1 VIVARAFLEKLFSSF
16 SLPLPDQFKTPDPS
30 PTSPNDTLPSG
41 ISEEEV
47 GYISAFALC
56 ASISILSADLA
67 PAPFVDDGLAHSFFS
82 PPPTTG
88 ESGNE
93 YVEMETILVRLD
105 EGWAPKA
112 SSPVWSWN
120 SIVAGHEVSPSMHVS
135 YDAIVCVKMYEPWI
149 VQIYNSSLGVPT
161 TMNIVGKSATADFQ
175 TDYRN
180 REPYTEA
187 LNYTGKDSAY
197 YNGYAGG
204 FSFERC

>member
-1 VIVARAFLEKLFSSF
+1 MIVTKEFLEKLFSSF
-16 SLPLPDQFKTPDPS
+16 SLPLPDLLKTPRRLFFG
-30 PTSPNDTLPSG
+30 PNDTLPSSV
-41 ISEEEV
+41 SEEEV
-47 GYISAFALC
+47 GHVGAFVLC
-56 ASISILSADLA
+56 AGILSADLA
-67 PAPFVDDGLAHSFFS
+67 PAPFSDDGMSHSFYS
-82 PPPTTG
+82 ASPTTG

-93 YVEMETILVRLD
+93 YVQLETTLVRLD
-105 EGWAPKA
+105 ELLAPNA
-112 SSPVWSWN
+112 SLPAWSWN
-120 SIVAGHEVSPSMHVS
+120 SIVAGHEVSPSMHVG